1 MSPSFISAL
10 ADSIDQP
17 LNTIWGMPDYVCWII
32 IAVCLLISGVFSASE
47 NSFSN
52 CNKYHFKVLADEGK
66 LTAKIIVRLVEK
78 FDNTLVTVLVGNN
91 IVQTFMTY
99 LSAMLFYNLC
109 LYYGLGSGVEAVLS
123 TVVMALLIYIVSDTV
138 PKIISKQ
145 IPNKLVYVLAYP
157 IFIIGIIL
165 SPISWIFKLILK
177 AVHKIF
183 NIKEDN
189 LLTKD
194 DFILQADEAVSED
207 ENIEENKEKEDEF
220 FEPNEL
226 QLLNR
231 AFYFD
236 SIYVKEVL
244 TPRGKIFALDINGL
258 TCDKLNKIILNTTF
272 SRIPLYDGDIDHI
285 IGILTVKN
293 YFKEYT
299 SDPHIDIRSV
309 LSKPL
314 FVDYEA
320 KVDEIFR
327 SFNHEKKH
335 IAIVKDGEKVVGM
348 ITMEDVLEE
357 LVGEIN
363 EKKTNILKEA
373 SRKWIEQV

>member
-1 MSPSFISAL
+1 
-10 ADSIDQP
+10 
-17 LNTIWGMPDYVCWII
+17 MPDYVCWII

-109 LYYGLGSGVEAVLS
+109 VYYGLGSGVEAVLS

-194 DFILQADEAVSED
+194 DFILQADEAV
-207 ENIEENKEKEDEF
+207 
-220 FEPNEL
+220 
-226 QLLNR
+226 
-231 AFYFD
+231 
-236 SIYVKEVL
+236 
-244 TPRGKIFALDINGL
+244 
-258 TCDKLNKIILNTTF
+258 
-272 SRIPLYDGDIDHI
+272 
-285 IGILTVKN
+285 
-293 YFKEYT
+293 
-299 SDPHIDIRSV
+299 RSQMN
-309 LSKPL
+309 SN
-314 FVDYEA
+314 F
-320 KVDEIFR
+320 
-327 SFNHEKKH
+327 
-335 IAIVKDGEKVVGM
+335 
-348 ITMEDVLEE
+348 
-357 LVGEIN
+357 
-363 EKKTNILKEA
+363 
-373 SRKWIEQV
+373 

>member
-1 MSPSFISAL
+1 MSPSDL
-10 ADSIDQP
+10 SILTSTTEP
-17 LNTIWGMPDYVCWII
+17 LTTVWGMPDYVCWII
-32 IAVCLLISGVFSASE
+32 IAICLLISGIFSASE

-109 LYYGLGSGVEAVLS
+109 INYGLGSGVEAILS
-123 TVVMALLIYIVSDTV
+123 TVVMALLIYIISDTV

-157 IFIIGIIL
+157 IFIIGVIL
-165 SPISWIFKLILK
+165 SPISLIFKLILK

-183 NIKEDN
+183 KIKEEN
-189 LLTKD
+189 ILTKD
-194 DFILQADEAVSED
+194 DFILQADEAVIED
-207 ENIEENKEKEDEF
+207 ENAEEDEEKEDEF

-244 TPRGKIFALDINGL
+244 TPREKIFAVDINGL
-258 TCDKLNKIILNTTF
+258 TCEKLNKIILDTTF
-272 SRIPLYDGDIDHI
+272 SRIPVYDEEIDDI

-293 YFKEYT
+293 YFKEY
-299 SDPHIDIRSV
+299 SKDPHLEIRSV

-314 FVDYEA
+314 FVDYGA
-320 KVDEIFR
+320 KVDDIFR
-327 SFNHEKKH
+327 SFNREKKH
-335 IAIVKDGEKVVGM
+335 IAIVKDGDKVVGM

-373 SRKWIEQV
+373 TRK

>member
-1 MSPSFISAL
+1 MDPYSNFNLFLS
-10 ADSIDQP
+10 
-17 LNTIWGMPDYVCWII
+17 NTTQVDETVYGMPTWAAWLI
-32 IAVCLLISGVFSASE
+32 IAILLIVSGVFSASE
-47 NSFSN
+47 NAFSN

-66 LTAKIIVRLVEK
+66 LTAKIIVKLVEK

-109 LYYGLGSGVEAVLS
+109 INYGLGSGVEAILS
-123 TVVMALLIYIVSDTV
+123 TVVMALLIYIISDTV

-157 IFIIGIIL
+157 IFTIGIIL
-165 SPISWIFKLILK
+165 SPISLIFKLILK

-183 NIKEDN
+183 KIKEEN
-189 LLTKD
+189 ILTKD
-194 DFILQADEAVSED
+194 DFILQADEAVIED
-207 ENIEENKEKEDEF
+207 ENAEEDEEKEDEF

-244 TPRGKIFALDINGL
+244 TPREKIFAVDVNGL
-258 TCDKLNKIILNTTF
+258 TCEKLNKIILDTTF
-272 SRIPLYDGDIDHI
+272 SRIPIYDEEIDDI

-293 YFKEYT
+293 YFKEY
-299 SDPHIDIRSV
+299 SKDPHLEIRSV

-314 FVDYEA
+314 FVDYGA
-320 KVDEIFR
+320 KVDDIFR
-327 SFNHEKKH
+327 SFNREKKH
-335 IAIVKDGEKVVGM
+335 IAIVKDGDKVVGM

-373 SRKWIEQV
+373 TRK

>member
-1 MSPSFISAL
+1 MSPS
-10 ADSIDQP
+10 DIDIFLLTSTNQS

-32 IAVCLLISGVFSASE
+32 IGICLLISGVFSASE

-109 LYYGLGSGVEAVLS
+109 VAYGLGSGVEAVLS
-123 TVVMALLIYIVSDTV
+123 TVVMALLIYIISDTV

-165 SPISWIFKLILK
+165 TPISLIFRLILK

-183 NIKEDN
+183 KIKEDN
-189 LLTKD
+189 ILTKD

-207 ENIEENKEKEDEF
+207 ENFEEDENKEDEF

-244 TPRGKIFALDINGL
+244 TPREKIFGVDINGL
-258 TCDKLNKIILNTTF
+258 TCDKLNAIILDTTF
-272 SRIPLYDGDIDHI
+272 SRIPVYDGDIDNI

-299 SDPHIDIRSV
+299 QDPHLDIRSV
-309 LSKPL
+309 LSRPL
-314 FVDYEA
+314 FVDYSA
-320 KVDEIFR
+320 KVDDIFR
-327 SFNHEKKH
+327 SFNREKKH
-335 IAIVKDGEKVVGM
+335 IAIVKDNDKVVGM

-373 SRKWIEQV
+373 TRK